1 MDQRQIRRQT
11 VASQVYTILQQRG
24 SGVGTGVQGLAV
36 NFTQCRGGHG
46 GLDGRGME
54 PTVSLKRKWEPVRRR
69 EYRFHEEKQC
79 APTCGVLKVVIC
91 SGNFGWLNAVRT

>member
-46 GLDGRGME
+46 GLDG
-54 PTVSLKRKWEPVRRR
+54 
-69 EYRFHEEKQC
+69 
-79 APTCGVLKVVIC
+79 
-91 SGNFGWLNAVRT
+91 